1 MKKPFLLFVML
12 SLGACSQAGSGDDN
26 VSRADAAGGS
36 TGSAG
41 KSGAAGGGGSEAT
54 GGSLGIAGAPDT
66 GGVRDTG
73 GVSRAGGTTSSAGAT
88 SAAGTIGSAG
98 ATSAGGTTSGGGS
111 SSSGGTKAAGGSTN
125 VAGTSGSAGAS
136 ASGGAT
142 SPGGSMSTGG
152 AKGGTSATGGSSS
165 SGGASASGGK
175 TGSGGST
182 GSGGASGGRTGSG
195 GSTGSGG
202 ASGGRTGSGGSSS
215 SGGATGGSTGG
226 STGSGSTGV
235 CSFASGLNVAWV
247 QFAGDVPNPNLNTFN
262 TIFKNTYNA
271 GGRVIR
277 WWFHTN
283 GTVTPGYDSSGKA
296 QKIPQTHIDG
306 VKAILNAA
314 ATNKVAINISLW
326 SFDMLQGSESIP
338 AATLANNK
346 SLLENDTNRQ
356 AYVDNYLTP
365 LVTALKGTPG
375 LYSYEIFNEPE
386 GMGPSGWATGGRT
399 TEAYI
404 QKTVNWLAAAIHSA
418 DSNVLVTNGAQT
430 FDYCSG
436 VSGKN
441 NYYSDSQLRS
451 VGGKQ
456 NGTLDF
462 YEVHY
467 YTSNGASNSC
477 FTYPASHWALDK
489 KLVMGEFAAA
499 ATDGTALTDLFTKI
513 YSTGYNGAWAWSYD
527 ADWKWPL
534 MQTPM
539 QNLYTAQKT
548 TVDACP

>member
-1 MKKPFLLFVML
+1 MKKHLLFVAIL
-12 SLGACSQAGSGDDN
+12 SLSVGACAAGQDEAAK
-26 VSRADAAGGS
+26 ADAAGGS

-41 KSGAAGGGGSEAT
+41 NTGGPGGGTTGSGGSRASGGTPSSGGVTVT
-54 GGSLGIAGAPDT
+54 GGST
-66 GGVRDTG
+66 R
-73 GVSRAGGTTSSAGAT
+73 SGGTTSSAASTRSGGT
-88 SAAGTIGSAG
+88 TSSAASTSSGGSSAASTSSGGTTRSGG
-98 ATSAGGTTSGGGS
+98 TTGAGGTTT
-111 SSSGGTKAAGGSTN
+111 SGGTTATGGSTN
-125 VAGTSGSAGAS
+125 SAGTSGSAGAT
-136 ASGGAT
+136 ATAGAT
-142 SPGGSMSTGG
+142 SPGGST
-152 AKGGTSATGGSSS
+152 S
-165 SGGASASGGK
+165 SGG
-175 TGSGGST
+175 TT
-182 GSGGASGGRTGSG
+182 ASGGRAG
-195 GSTGSGG
+195 GSTSSGG
-202 ASGGRTGSGGSSS
+202 TTATGGRAGGSTSSGGRAGGSTS
-215 SGGATGGSTGG
+215 SGGTTVAGGSTSAGG
-226 STGSGSTGV
+226 SASSPGV
-235 CSFASGLNVAWV
+235 CTFASGLNVAWV
-247 QFAGDVPNPNLNTFN
+247 QFAGDVPNPNLTTFN

-326 SFDMLQGSESIP
+326 SFDMLQGGESIS
-338 AATLANNK
+338 ATTLANNAA
-346 SLLENDTNRQ
+346 LLSNDTNRQ
-356 AYVDNYLTP
+356 AYIDNYLTP

-386 GMGPSGWATGGRT
+386 GMSQGGWTTSGTRT
-399 TEAYI
+399 TEAFI

-418 DSNVLVTNGAQT
+418 DSTALVTNGAQT

-441 NYYSDSQLRS
+441 NYYSDTALRN

-456 NGTLDF
+456 NGTLDY

-467 YTSNGASNSC
+467 YASNGTSNSC
-477 FTYPASHWALDK
+477 FTHPASYWGLDK

-499 ATDGTALTDLFTKI
+499 ATDGTALADLYTKI
-513 YSTGYNGAWAWSYD
+513 YSTGYSGAWAWSYD
-527 ADWKWPL
+527 ADWRWPA

-539 QNLYTAQKT
+539 QNLYTAQKAT
-548 TVDACP
+548 IDSCP